1 MKVILLKIEKD
12 LTWDECKEYLLLLPE
27 ERKNKCQRYV
37 IEEKKITSLLSSLL
51 IIKEMGKDK
60 NISFNYNQYGK
71 PYIKENSDLFFSVS
85 HSDEYIAFVQD
96 TKEIGIDIEK
106 INIFNQKVAKKFFTT
121 EENTYLE
128 KSTNLNIDSY
138 KIWTQKEAY
147 LKKIGTGFSNG
158 GYKINILDLDI
169 QKNLKTTQIYD
180 YMLTVAAESA
190 IDEIKLTE
198 ITSRE
203 LLNR

>member
-12 LTWDECKEYLLLLPE
+12 LTWDECKEYILLLPE

-180 YMLTVAAESA
+180 YMLTVAAGSA
-190 IDEIKLTE
+190 INEIKLTE